1 MKKLL
6 AAAAAVVISLG
17 ATACSGNS
25 TQSAAESRTESGSEV
40 STCGM
45 SIPFGED
52 WAVYTGDSVYQ
63 QLAEDGESSGGADD
77 LKKGYEDNGTA
88 CLLYA
93 VNSDKSAVMSV
104 TTVEIT
110 TDETTGERLTAGEY
124 ARNNHDTAVF
134 TYQASGFTV
143 RNSSFG
149 DEELGGKSGYLS
161 HYELCTDEEAS
172 VLLLGQTEF
181 IFELDGK
188 LCSLQTYYHTEEA
201 ARQTGDI
208 LAAVAAK

>member
-1 MKKLL
+1 MKKFL
-6 AAAAAVVISLG
+6 AAAAAAIIFLG
-17 ATACSGNS
+17 AAACSGNS

-40 STCGM
+40 YSCGM
-45 SIPFGED
+45 SVPFGED
-52 WAVYTGDSVYQ
+52 WSVYTGSSVYQ
-63 QLAEDGESSGGADD
+63 QLLEDGGESGSADD
-77 LKKGYEDNGTA
+77 LRKSYEDNGTA

-93 VNSDKSAVMSV
+93 VNSDKSAVMSL

-110 TDETTGERLTAGEY
+110 TDETTGERLTAEDY

-149 DEELGGKSGYLS
+149 EEEIGGKSGYLS

-188 LCSLQTYYHTEEA
+188 LCSLQAYYHTEEA
-201 ARQTGDI
+201 AQQAGDI
-208 LAAVAAK
+208 IAAVTAK